1 MSERSMQLA
10 ALDDTGL
17 ESMLRA
23 SAGSIAWPSA
33 VPSSG
38 PDIAVRVRVRLVAA
52 PPRAQRRT
60 WSAWR
65 PARRALV
72 LALLAL
78 LALAAIAGAVG
89 LGLPGLQLTLS
100 DPPVSPP
107 PSVAPGAVTTAPP
120 GPLGSGL
127 GLGDPVALGEVE
139 TVTGLPVRLP
149 TDPAIGPPAAVYVD
163 PTRNDQAAF
172 VWAATEALPQT
183 LEPGIGLVL
192 MRFDGTTDDGY
203 HRKLIGQ
210 GATARAVTVGGED
223 GFWISGAPHYFF
235 YYRVDGE
242 IVDDTRRWVGDALI
256 WSEGGTTY
264 RLESALGMDRT
275 IAIAETLE

>member
-10 ALDDTGL
+10 ALDDAGL

-23 SAGSIAWPSA
+23 SADSVAWPTA
-33 VPSSG
+33 TPSGG
-38 PDIAVRVRVRLVAA
+38 PDVAIRVRVRLVAA
-52 PPRAQRRT
+52 PPRPSRRT
-60 WSAWR
+60 WSSWR

-89 LGLPGLQLTLS
+89 LGLPGLRLTLG
-100 DPPVSPP
+100 DAPVSPP
-107 PSVAPGAVTTAPP
+107 PSITPSATTTPPP
-120 GPLGSGL
+120 GPLGSRL
-127 GLGDPVALGEVE
+127 GLGDPVALEEVE

-149 TDPAIGPPAAVYVD
+149 ADPAIGPPAAVYVD
-163 PTRNDQAAF
+163 PTRNDQVAF
-172 VWAATEALPQT
+172 VWAATDALPRT

-203 HRKLIGQ
+203 HRKLIGE
-210 GATARAVTVGGED
+210 GATARPVTVGGED

-235 YYRVDGE
+235 YYRADGS

-256 WSEGGTTY
+256 WSDGATTY

-275 IAIAETLE
+275 IAIAESLE

>member
-10 ALDDTGL
+10 ALDDAGL

-23 SAGSIAWPSA
+23 SADSVAWPTTTL
-33 VPSSG
+33 SG
-38 PDIAVRVRVRLVAA
+38 APDIAVRVRVRLVAT
-52 PPRAQRRT
+52 PPRAGRRT
-60 WSAWR
+60 WSNSR

-89 LGLPGLQLTLS
+89 LGLPGLRLTLG
-100 DPPVSPP
+100 DAPVSPP
-107 PSVAPGAVTTAPP
+107 PSVTPSTVTTAPP
-120 GPLGSGL
+120 GLLGSGL
-127 GLGDPVALGEVE
+127 GLGDPVALDEVE
-139 TVTGLPVRLP
+139 AVTGLPVRLP
-149 TDPAIGPPAAVYVD
+149 ADPAIGLPTAAYVD
-163 PTRNDQAAF
+163 PTRNDQVAF
-172 VWAATEALPQT
+172 VWAATDALPRT

-203 HRKLIGQ
+203 HQKLIGQ
-210 GATARAVTVGGED
+210 GATARTVTVGGQD

-235 YYRVDGE
+235 YYRVDGS

-256 WSEGGTTY
+256 WSDGGTTY
-264 RLESALGMDRT
+264 RIESALGMERT